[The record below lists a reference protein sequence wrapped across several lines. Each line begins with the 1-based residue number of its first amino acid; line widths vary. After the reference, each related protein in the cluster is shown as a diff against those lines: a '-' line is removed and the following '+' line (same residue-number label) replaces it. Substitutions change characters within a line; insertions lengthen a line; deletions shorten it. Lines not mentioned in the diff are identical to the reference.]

1 MKAKIY
7 LLAALLT
14 LLCACGSKPYPHV
27 LTTADSLASANPDSA
42 QALLASLAEGMKQ
55 EPQAVQMYY
64 RLLCIKAKDKA
75 YITHTSDSAILPVV
89 EYYEREG
96 DKKHLPEAYY
106 YAGRVYR
113 DLGDAPQAT
122 EYFYKAGEA
131 IEKWMDYNLAGR
143 IHTQIGTLYLYQGIY
158 DKALPEFH
166 LSYHYNTINKDSNGI
181 VYNFRDIGRTYT
193 TLEKPD
199 SAILYYKKAIE
210 LAEKIKNK
218 RLGQITN
225 GELSAYYTQLGAY
238 EEAYKSMNIA
248 FQNKAIKNKATIHST
263 AARYYFQTNRVDS
276 AMYYYN
282 LLLNNNNG
290 YSYKAEGY
298 KGLSCIAQS
307 RHEYKESLDLLRKY
321 LIYNDSAEK
330 VIQNENV
337 RKINAL
343 YNYQLKEKEN
353 NQLKLENE
361 KNKRYNVYLIVGI
374 IALSTILTFYYLYY
388 QQRKETMQRR
398 LKIAEQLREE
408 AYRRSREFMEENNR
422 QIQAL
427 ESDIER
433 LKHQLHDSDQQKME
447 LEQKI
452 SIIESTN
459 RQVEL
464 EQGKR
469 RIEEGLFFRSDIYG
483 LFRQKIEAGKTPGQA
498 EWEQLARQLDASF
511 DHFTQ
516 KLLQLGLLKE
526 KELHTC
532 MLIKAQFKNKEMAQL
547 LCLSPE
553 GISSIRRRLCAR
565 FLDGKKEPKEW
576 DRFILSL

>member
-1 MKAKIY
+1 MKHLLLY
-7 LLAALLT
+7 LLLACTLILPGACT
-14 LLCACGSKPYPHV
+14 HPTTPPVLLC
-27 LTTADSLASANPDSA
+27 ADSLASANPDSA
-42 QALLASLAEGMKQ
+42 QALLASLAEEMKQ
-55 EPQAVQMYY
+55 EPQDVQMYY

-113 DLGDAPQAT
+113 DLGDAPQALD
-122 EYFYKAGEA
+122 YFEKALDAMQEN
-131 IEKWMDYNLAGR
+131 ENLKVKTKVYA
-143 IHTQIGTLYLYQGIY
+143 QMGTLFSYQNLYEE
-158 DKALPEFH
+158 ALNMFKH
-166 LSYHYNTINKDSNGI
+166 SLQCDISLKDSIGMVFN
-181 VYNFRDIGRTYT
+181 YRDMADAYRS
-193 TLEKPD
+193 LKKPD
-199 SAILYYKKAIE
+199 SALYYYQKSYQLCQQLERKDLENMLQSQLASFFLDRGEYPQAQKALQHALQDIKSYNKSGIYSIAAHYYHDIDNIDSAQWYYNELLQCGSIYSKELAYRGLTNIMLRKGESIPAAEFLYQALLLGDSIHKITVTEDIRRSHALYKHQVREKENQRLKLQNLKQRQTGIFLIIAFALLAGSGILYYLRRKKA
-210 LAEKIKNK
+210 
-218 RLGQITN
+218 
-225 GELSAYYTQLGAY
+225 
-238 EEAYKSMNIA
+238 
-248 FQNKAIKNKATIHST
+248 
-263 AARYYFQTNRVDS
+263 
-276 AMYYYN
+276 
-282 LLLNNNNG
+282 
-290 YSYKAEGY
+290 
-298 KGLSCIAQS
+298 
-307 RHEYKESLDLLRKY
+307 
-321 LIYNDSAEK
+321 
-330 VIQNENV
+330 
-337 RKINAL
+337 
-343 YNYQLKEKEN
+343 
-353 NQLKLENE
+353 
-361 KNKRYNVYLIVGI
+361 
-374 IALSTILTFYYLYY
+374 
-388 QQRKETMQRR
+388 MQRR
-398 LKIAEQLREE
+398 LKVAEQLKEE

-469 RIEEGLFFRSDIYG
+469 RMEEGLFFRSDIYG
-483 LFRQKIEAGKTPGQA
+483 LFRQKVEAGKAPGQT

-526 KELHTC
+526 KELHAC

-565 FLDGKKEPKEW
+565 FLDGKREPKEW

>member
-55 EPQAVQMYY
+55 EPQDVQMYY

-113 DLGDAPQAT
+113 DLEDAPQALD
-122 EYFYKAGEA
+122 YFEKALDAMQEN
-131 IEKWMDYNLAGR
+131 ENLKVKSKVYA
-143 IHTQIGTLYLYQGIY
+143 QMGTLFCYQDLYTNAMEAFKQSLQY
-158 DKALPEFH
+158 KL
-166 LSYHYNTINKDSNGI
+166 TIKDSIGLI
-181 VYNFRDIGRTYT
+181 FSYRDIAKTY
-193 TLEKPD
+193 LNLKQRD
-199 SAILYYKKAIE
+199 SASFYYQKA
-210 LAEKIKNK
+210 
-218 RLGQITN
+218 
-225 GELSAYYTQLGAY
+225 Y
-238 EEAYKSMNIA
+238 
-248 FQNKAIKNKATIHST
+248 H
-263 AARYYFQTNRVDS
+263 
-276 AMYYYN
+276 
-282 LLLNNNNG
+282 
-290 YSYKAEGY
+290 
-298 KGLSCIAQS
+298 
-307 RHEYKESLDLLRKY
+307 
-321 LIYNDSAEK
+321 
-330 VIQNENV
+330 
-337 RKINAL
+337 
-343 YNYQLKEKEN
+343 
-353 NQLKLENE
+353 
-361 KNKRYNVYLIVGI
+361 
-374 IALSTILTFYYLYY
+374 LSTILHQPNLGNGVQALLAHLYILEKDYNKAHFALQHALQNIKESNRSGIYSTAASYYLNVGMKDSAVWYFQQLQDCGTLYAKEAAARGLAEITLSQGKTIAAARHLYQALVLGDSIHKITVTEDIRRSHALYKHQVREKENQHLKLQNLKQRQTGIFLIIAFALLSGSGILYY
-388 QQRKETMQRR
+388 LRRKKAMQRR
-398 LKIAEQLREE
+398 LKKAEQLREE

-427 ESDIER
+427 ESNIER

-469 RIEEGLFFRSDIYG
+469 RIEKGLFFRSDIYC
-483 LFRQKIEAGKTPGQA
+483 LFRQKIEAGKTPGQT
-498 EWEQLARQLDASF
+498 EWEQLARQLDTSF

>member
-1 MKAKIY
+1 MCVRQQ
-7 LLAALLT
+7 T
-14 LLCACGSKPYPHV
+14 LPACA
-27 LTTADSLASANPDSA
+27 DDWESLASANPDSA

-75 YITHTSDSAILPVV
+75 YITHTSNSAILPVV
-89 EYYEREG
+89 EYYEQEG

-113 DLGDAPQAT
+113 DLGNTLQASD
-122 EYFYKAGEA
+122 YFWKALKSIKQEDNLRIKNKIYSQLGTLYSYQSMYREALNIYKAGLQENIVTQDSVSMIFSLRNIA
-131 IEKWMDYNLAGR
+131 NMYRELNMPDSILPYFKRADQIANTIKRTDLSDMIQSQLASVY
-143 IHTQIGTLYLYQGIY
+143 TELQLYDSAQIALKRALRNVERANRSGIY
-158 DKALPEFH
+158 SIVAYY
-166 LSYHYNTINKDSNGI
+166 YHATGNT
-181 VYNFRDIGRTYT
+181 
-193 TLEKPD
+193 D
-199 SAILYYKKAIE
+199 SANYYYYKLLQEGNVYAKEKAYRTLAEQRIKHLDDLKLTELFNGLTRYTDSLYTLNEQASRLHSYANYNYLKNEQENVRLRDVHSRDLLIYWISGTIVVFMAGSGILYYLRRKKA
-210 LAEKIKNK
+210 
-218 RLGQITN
+218 
-225 GELSAYYTQLGAY
+225 
-238 EEAYKSMNIA
+238 
-248 FQNKAIKNKATIHST
+248 
-263 AARYYFQTNRVDS
+263 
-276 AMYYYN
+276 
-282 LLLNNNNG
+282 
-290 YSYKAEGY
+290 
-298 KGLSCIAQS
+298 
-307 RHEYKESLDLLRKY
+307 
-321 LIYNDSAEK
+321 
-330 VIQNENV
+330 
-337 RKINAL
+337 
-343 YNYQLKEKEN
+343 
-353 NQLKLENE
+353 
-361 KNKRYNVYLIVGI
+361 
-374 IALSTILTFYYLYY
+374 
-388 QQRKETMQRR
+388 MQHR
-398 LKIAEQLREE
+398 LKVAEQLREE

-469 RIEEGLFFRSDIYG
+469 RMEEGLFFQSDIYG
-483 LFRQKIEAGKTPGQA
+483 LFRQKVEAGKAPGQA
-498 EWEQLARQLDASF
+498 EWEQLARQLDTSF

>member
-55 EPQAVQMYY
+55 EPQDVQMYY

-113 DLGDAPQAT
+113 DLEDAPQALD
-122 EYFYKAGEA
+122 YFEKALDAMQEN
-131 IEKWMDYNLAGR
+131 ENLKVKSKVYA
-143 IHTQIGTLYLYQGIY
+143 QMGTLFCYQDLYTNAMEAFKQSLQY
-158 DKALPEFH
+158 KL
-166 LSYHYNTINKDSNGI
+166 TIKDSIGLI
-181 VYNFRDIGRTYT
+181 FSYRDIAKTY
-193 TLEKPD
+193 LNLKQRD
-199 SAILYYKKAIE
+199 SASFYYQKA
-210 LAEKIKNK
+210 
-218 RLGQITN
+218 
-225 GELSAYYTQLGAY
+225 Y
-238 EEAYKSMNIA
+238 
-248 FQNKAIKNKATIHST
+248 H
-263 AARYYFQTNRVDS
+263 
-276 AMYYYN
+276 
-282 LLLNNNNG
+282 
-290 YSYKAEGY
+290 
-298 KGLSCIAQS
+298 
-307 RHEYKESLDLLRKY
+307 
-321 LIYNDSAEK
+321 
-330 VIQNENV
+330 
-337 RKINAL
+337 
-343 YNYQLKEKEN
+343 
-353 NQLKLENE
+353 
-361 KNKRYNVYLIVGI
+361 
-374 IALSTILTFYYLYY
+374 LSTILHQPNLGNGVQALLAHLYILEKDYNKAHFALQHALQNIKESNRSGIYSTAASYYLNVGMKDSAVWYFQQLQDCGTLYAKEAAARGLAEITLSQGKTIAAARHLYQALVLGDSIHKITVTEDIRRSHALYKHQVREKENQHLKLQNLKQRQTGIFLIIAFALLSGSGILYY
-388 QQRKETMQRR
+388 LRRKKAMQHR
-398 LKIAEQLREE
+398 LKVAEQLREE

-469 RIEEGLFFRSDIYG
+469 RIEEGLFFRSDIYV
-483 LFRQKIEAGKTPGQA
+483 LFRQKVEAGKTPGQT

-565 FLDGKKEPKEW
+565 FLDGKREPKEW

>member
-1 MKAKIY
+1 MKHLFLY
-7 LLAALLT
+7 LLLACTLILPGACT
-14 LLCACGSKPYPHV
+14 HPTTPPVLLC
-27 LTTADSLASANPDSA
+27 ADSLASANPDSA

-55 EPQAVQMYY
+55 EPQDVQMYY

-89 EYYEREG
+89 EYYEQEG

-113 DLGDAPQAT
+113 DLEDAPQALD
-122 EYFYKAGEA
+122 YFEKALDAMQEN
-131 IEKWMDYNLAGR
+131 ENLKVKSKVYA
-143 IHTQIGTLYLYQGIY
+143 QMGTLFNYQDLYTNAMEAFKQSLQY
-158 DKALPEFH
+158 KL
-166 LSYHYNTINKDSNGI
+166 TIKDSIGLI
-181 VYNFRDIGRTYT
+181 FSYRDIAKTY
-193 TLEKPD
+193 LNLKQRD
-199 SAILYYKKAIE
+199 SASFYYQKA
-210 LAEKIKNK
+210 
-218 RLGQITN
+218 
-225 GELSAYYTQLGAY
+225 Y
-238 EEAYKSMNIA
+238 
-248 FQNKAIKNKATIHST
+248 H
-263 AARYYFQTNRVDS
+263 
-276 AMYYYN
+276 
-282 LLLNNNNG
+282 
-290 YSYKAEGY
+290 
-298 KGLSCIAQS
+298 
-307 RHEYKESLDLLRKY
+307 
-321 LIYNDSAEK
+321 
-330 VIQNENV
+330 
-337 RKINAL
+337 
-343 YNYQLKEKEN
+343 
-353 NQLKLENE
+353 
-361 KNKRYNVYLIVGI
+361 
-374 IALSTILTFYYLYY
+374 LSTILHQPNLGNGVQALLAHLYILEKDYNKAHFALQHALQNIKESNRSGIYSTAASYYLNVGMKDSAVWYFQQLQDCGTLYAKEAAARGLAEITLSQGKTIAAARHLYQALVLGDSIHKITVTEDIRRSHALYKHQVREKENQHLKLQNLKQRQTGIFLIIAFALLAGSGILYY
-388 QQRKETMQRR
+388 LRRKKAMQHR
-398 LKIAEQLREE
+398 LKVAEQLREE

-469 RIEEGLFFRSDIYG
+469 RMEEGLFFRSDIYG
-483 LFRQKIEAGKTPGQA
+483 LFRQKVEAGKAPGQT

-565 FLDGKKEPKEW
+565 FLDGKREPKEW

>member
-1 MKAKIY
+1 MCVRQQ
-7 LLAALLT
+7 T
-14 LLCACGSKPYPHV
+14 LPACA
-27 LTTADSLASANPDSA
+27 DDWESLASANPDSA

-75 YITHTSDSAILPVV
+75 YITHTSNSAILPVV
-89 EYYEREG
+89 EYYEQEG

-113 DLGDAPQAT
+113 DLGNTLQASD
-122 EYFYKAGEA
+122 YFWKALKSIKQEDNLRIKNKIYSQLGTLYSYQSMYREALNIYKAGLQENIVTQDSVSMIFSLRNIA
-131 IEKWMDYNLAGR
+131 NMYRELNMPDSILPYFKRADQIANTIKRTDLSDMIQSQLASVY
-143 IHTQIGTLYLYQGIY
+143 TELQLYDSAQIALKRALRNVERANRSGIY
-158 DKALPEFH
+158 SIVAYY
-166 LSYHYNTINKDSNGI
+166 YHATGNT
-181 VYNFRDIGRTYT
+181 
-193 TLEKPD
+193 D
-199 SAILYYKKAIE
+199 SANYYYYKLLQEGNVYAKEKAYRTLAEQRIKHLDDLKLTELFNGLTRYTDSLYTLNEQASRLHSYANYNYLKNEQENVRLRDVHSRDLLIYWISGTIVVFMAGSGILYYLRRKKA
-210 LAEKIKNK
+210 
-218 RLGQITN
+218 
-225 GELSAYYTQLGAY
+225 
-238 EEAYKSMNIA
+238 
-248 FQNKAIKNKATIHST
+248 
-263 AARYYFQTNRVDS
+263 
-276 AMYYYN
+276 
-282 LLLNNNNG
+282 
-290 YSYKAEGY
+290 
-298 KGLSCIAQS
+298 
-307 RHEYKESLDLLRKY
+307 
-321 LIYNDSAEK
+321 
-330 VIQNENV
+330 
-337 RKINAL
+337 
-343 YNYQLKEKEN
+343 
-353 NQLKLENE
+353 
-361 KNKRYNVYLIVGI
+361 
-374 IALSTILTFYYLYY
+374 
-388 QQRKETMQRR
+388 MQHR
-398 LKIAEQLREE
+398 LKVAEQLREE

-469 RIEEGLFFRSDIYG
+469 RMEEGLFFQSDIYG
-483 LFRQKIEAGKTPGQA
+483 LFRQKVEAGKAPGQA
-498 EWEQLARQLDASF
+498 EWEQLARQLDTSF

-565 FLDGKKEPKEW
+565 FLDGKREPKEW

>member
-113 DLGDAPQAT
+113 DLENAPQALD
-122 EYFYKAGEA
+122 YFEKALDAMQENENLKVKSKVYAQMGTLFSYQNLYVEA
-131 IEKWMDYNLAGR
+131 IEACKQSLQCKLISNDSIGMIFSYRDIAGNYLQQGQQDSALHYYKIAYKLSLLLRQKDLGNGIQSQLANLYIEEGNYEEAHHSLQKALQNIIEPNRSGIYSIAASYYHSIGKIDSAEWYYNKLLSC
-143 IHTQIGTLYLYQGIY
+143 GTLYSKESANRGLASITLSQGQTIPAARYLYQALVLGDSIKKITITEDIRRSHALYKHQVREKENQHLKLQNLKQRQTGIFLIIAF
-158 DKALPEFH
+158 AL
-166 LSYHYNTINKDSNGI
+166 LAGSG
-181 VYNFRDIGRTYT
+181 
-193 TLEKPD
+193 
-199 SAILYYKKAIE
+199 ILYYLRRKKA
-210 LAEKIKNK
+210 
-218 RLGQITN
+218 
-225 GELSAYYTQLGAY
+225 
-238 EEAYKSMNIA
+238 
-248 FQNKAIKNKATIHST
+248 
-263 AARYYFQTNRVDS
+263 
-276 AMYYYN
+276 
-282 LLLNNNNG
+282 
-290 YSYKAEGY
+290 
-298 KGLSCIAQS
+298 
-307 RHEYKESLDLLRKY
+307 
-321 LIYNDSAEK
+321 
-330 VIQNENV
+330 
-337 RKINAL
+337 
-343 YNYQLKEKEN
+343 
-353 NQLKLENE
+353 
-361 KNKRYNVYLIVGI
+361 
-374 IALSTILTFYYLYY
+374 
-388 QQRKETMQRR
+388 MQHR
-398 LKIAEQLREE
+398 LKVAEQLREE

-469 RIEEGLFFRSDIYG
+469 RMEEGLFFRSDIYG
-483 LFRQKIEAGKTPGQA
+483 LFRQKVEAGKAPGQT

>member
-1 MKAKIY
+1 MKHLLLY
-7 LLAALLT
+7 LLLACTLILPGACT
-14 LLCACGSKPYPHV
+14 HPTTPPVLLC
-27 LTTADSLASANPDSA
+27 ADSLASANPDSA
-42 QALLASLAEGMKQ
+42 QALLASLAEEMKQ

-75 YITHTSDSAILPVV
+75 YITHTSDSAILSVV

-131 IEKWMDYNLAGR
+131 IEKWMDYDLAGR
-143 IHTQIGTLYLYQGIY
+143 IHTQIGTLYLYQDIY

-166 LSYHYNTINKDSNGI
+166 LSYHYNTINKDSNSI
-181 VYNFRDIGRTYT
+181 VYNLRDIGRAYT

-218 RLGQITN
+218 RLEQMVWS
-225 GELSAYYTQLGAY
+225 ELCGYYTTIGLMDEAAQGFIHLKYKEKEPYMATLADYYLHIHNLDSAYY
-238 EEAYKSMNIA
+238 
-248 FQNKAIKNKATIHST
+248 
-263 AARYYFQTNRVDS
+263 
-276 AMYYYN
+276 YYY
-282 LLLNNNNG
+282 LLSKSNN
-290 YSYKAEGY
+290 YIQKQASY
-298 KGLSCIAQS
+298 KGLGKIARIKKDYKKSLAYFDKYQ
-307 RHEYKESLDLLRKY
+307 EYS
-321 LIYNDSAEK
+321 DSIFQQTQTET
-330 VIQNENV
+330 V

-353 NQLKLENE
+353 NHLKLQNL
-361 KNKRYNVYLIVGI
+361 KQRQTSIFLI
-374 IALSTILTFYYLYY
+374 IAFALLSGSGILYYLR
-388 QQRKETMQRR
+388 RKKAMQHR
-398 LKIAEQLREE
+398 LKVAEQLREE

-427 ESDIER
+427 ESNIER

-469 RIEEGLFFRSDIYG
+469 RIEKGLFFRSDIYC
-483 LFRQKIEAGKTPGQA
+483 LFRQKIEAGKTPGQT
-498 EWEQLARQLDASF
+498 EWEQLARQLDTSF

-553 GISSIRRRLCAR
+553 GISSVRRRLCTR
-565 FLDGKKEPKEW
+565 FLDGKREPKEW

>member
-1 MKAKIY
+1 MKHLLLY
-7 LLAALLT
+7 LLLACTLILPGACT
-14 LLCACGSKPYPHV
+14 HPTTPPVLLC
-27 LTTADSLASANPDSA
+27 ADSLASANPDSA

-113 DLGDAPQAT
+113 DLEDAPQALD
-122 EYFYKAGEA
+122 YFEKALDAMQENENLKVKSKVYAQMGTLFSYQNLYVEA
-131 IEKWMDYNLAGR
+131 IEACKQSLQCKLISNDSIGMIFSYRDIAGNYLQQGQQDSALHYYKIAYKLSLLLRQKDLGNGIQSQLANLYIEKGNYEEAHHSLQKALQNIIEPNRSGIYSIAASYYHSIGKIDSAEWYYNKLLSC
-143 IHTQIGTLYLYQGIY
+143 GTLYSKESANRGLASITLSQGQTIPAARYLYQALVLGDSIKKITITEDIRRSHALYKHQVREKENQHLKLQNLKQRQTGIFLIIAF
-158 DKALPEFH
+158 AL
-166 LSYHYNTINKDSNGI
+166 LAGSG
-181 VYNFRDIGRTYT
+181 
-193 TLEKPD
+193 
-199 SAILYYKKAIE
+199 ILYYLRRKKA
-210 LAEKIKNK
+210 
-218 RLGQITN
+218 
-225 GELSAYYTQLGAY
+225 
-238 EEAYKSMNIA
+238 
-248 FQNKAIKNKATIHST
+248 
-263 AARYYFQTNRVDS
+263 
-276 AMYYYN
+276 
-282 LLLNNNNG
+282 
-290 YSYKAEGY
+290 
-298 KGLSCIAQS
+298 
-307 RHEYKESLDLLRKY
+307 
-321 LIYNDSAEK
+321 
-330 VIQNENV
+330 
-337 RKINAL
+337 
-343 YNYQLKEKEN
+343 
-353 NQLKLENE
+353 
-361 KNKRYNVYLIVGI
+361 
-374 IALSTILTFYYLYY
+374 
-388 QQRKETMQRR
+388 MQRR
-398 LKIAEQLREE
+398 LKVAEQLREE

-469 RIEEGLFFRSDIYG
+469 RMEEGLFFRSDIYG
-483 LFRQKIEAGKTPGQA
+483 LFRQKVEAGKTPGQT
-498 EWEQLARQLDASF
+498 EWEQLARQLDTSF

-516 KLLQLGLLKE
+516 KLVQLGLLKE

>member
-1 MKAKIY
+1 MKHLLLY
-7 LLAALLT
+7 LLLACTLILPGACT
-14 LLCACGSKPYPHV
+14 HPTTPPVLLC
-27 LTTADSLASANPDSA
+27 ADSLASANPDSA
-42 QALLASLAEGMKQ
+42 QALLASLAEEMKQ
-55 EPQAVQMYY
+55 EPQDVQMYY

-113 DLGDAPQAT
+113 DLGDAPQALD
-122 EYFYKAGEA
+122 YFEKALDAMQEN
-131 IEKWMDYNLAGR
+131 ENLKVKTKVYA
-143 IHTQIGTLYLYQGIY
+143 QMGTLFSYQNLYEE
-158 DKALPEFH
+158 ALNMFKH
-166 LSYHYNTINKDSNGI
+166 SLQCDISLKDSIGMVFN
-181 VYNFRDIGRTYT
+181 YRDMADAYRS
-193 TLEKPD
+193 LKKPD
-199 SAILYYKKAIE
+199 SALYYYQKSYQLCQQLERKDLGNMLQSQLASFYLDRGEYPQAQKALQHALQDIKSYNKSGIYSIAAHYYHDIDNIDSAQWYYNELLQCGSIYSKELAYRGLTNIMLRKGKSISAAEFLYQALLLGDSIHKITVTEDIRRSHALYKHQVREKENQRLKLQNLKQRQTGIFLIIAFALLSGSGILYYLRRKKA
-210 LAEKIKNK
+210 
-218 RLGQITN
+218 
-225 GELSAYYTQLGAY
+225 
-238 EEAYKSMNIA
+238 
-248 FQNKAIKNKATIHST
+248 
-263 AARYYFQTNRVDS
+263 
-276 AMYYYN
+276 
-282 LLLNNNNG
+282 
-290 YSYKAEGY
+290 
-298 KGLSCIAQS
+298 
-307 RHEYKESLDLLRKY
+307 
-321 LIYNDSAEK
+321 
-330 VIQNENV
+330 
-337 RKINAL
+337 
-343 YNYQLKEKEN
+343 
-353 NQLKLENE
+353 
-361 KNKRYNVYLIVGI
+361 
-374 IALSTILTFYYLYY
+374 
-388 QQRKETMQRR
+388 MQRR
-398 LKIAEQLREE
+398 LKVAEQLREE

-469 RIEEGLFFRSDIYG
+469 RMEEGLFFRSDIHG
-483 LFRQKIEAGKTPGQA
+483 LFRQKVEAGKAPGQT

-565 FLDGKKEPKEW
+565 FLDGKREPKEW

>member
-89 EYYEREG
+89 EYYERKG

-113 DLGDAPQAT
+113 DLENAPQALD
-122 EYFYKAGEA
+122 YFEKALDAMQENENLKVKSKVYAQMGTLFSYQNLYVEA
-131 IEKWMDYNLAGR
+131 IEACKQSLQCKLISNDSIGMIFSYRDIAGNYLQQGQQDSALHYYKIAYKLSLLLRQKDLGNGIQSQLANLYIEEGNYEEAHHSLQKALQNIIEPNRSGIYSIAASYYHSIGKIDSAEWYYNKLLSC
-143 IHTQIGTLYLYQGIY
+143 GTLYSKESANRGLASITLSQGQTIPAARYLYQALVLGDSIKKITITEDIRRSHALYKHQVREKENQHLKLQNLKQRQTGIFLIIAF
-158 DKALPEFH
+158 AL
-166 LSYHYNTINKDSNGI
+166 LAGSG
-181 VYNFRDIGRTYT
+181 
-193 TLEKPD
+193 
-199 SAILYYKKAIE
+199 ILYYLRRKKA
-210 LAEKIKNK
+210 
-218 RLGQITN
+218 
-225 GELSAYYTQLGAY
+225 
-238 EEAYKSMNIA
+238 
-248 FQNKAIKNKATIHST
+248 
-263 AARYYFQTNRVDS
+263 
-276 AMYYYN
+276 
-282 LLLNNNNG
+282 
-290 YSYKAEGY
+290 
-298 KGLSCIAQS
+298 
-307 RHEYKESLDLLRKY
+307 
-321 LIYNDSAEK
+321 
-330 VIQNENV
+330 
-337 RKINAL
+337 
-343 YNYQLKEKEN
+343 
-353 NQLKLENE
+353 
-361 KNKRYNVYLIVGI
+361 
-374 IALSTILTFYYLYY
+374 
-388 QQRKETMQRR
+388 MQHR
-398 LKIAEQLREE
+398 LKVAEQLREE

-565 FLDGKKEPKEW
+565 FLDGKREPKEW

>member
-55 EPQAVQMYY
+55 EPQDVQMYY

-113 DLGDAPQAT
+113 DLEDAPQALD
-122 EYFYKAGEA
+122 YFEKALDAMQEN
-131 IEKWMDYNLAGR
+131 ENLKVKSKVYA
-143 IHTQIGTLYLYQGIY
+143 QMGTLFCYQDLYTNAMEAFKQSLQY
-158 DKALPEFH
+158 KL
-166 LSYHYNTINKDSNGI
+166 TIKDSIGLI
-181 VYNFRDIGRTYT
+181 FSYRDIAKTY
-193 TLEKPD
+193 LNLKQRD
-199 SAILYYKKAIE
+199 SASFYYQKA
-210 LAEKIKNK
+210 
-218 RLGQITN
+218 
-225 GELSAYYTQLGAY
+225 Y
-238 EEAYKSMNIA
+238 
-248 FQNKAIKNKATIHST
+248 H
-263 AARYYFQTNRVDS
+263 
-276 AMYYYN
+276 
-282 LLLNNNNG
+282 
-290 YSYKAEGY
+290 
-298 KGLSCIAQS
+298 
-307 RHEYKESLDLLRKY
+307 
-321 LIYNDSAEK
+321 
-330 VIQNENV
+330 
-337 RKINAL
+337 
-343 YNYQLKEKEN
+343 
-353 NQLKLENE
+353 
-361 KNKRYNVYLIVGI
+361 
-374 IALSTILTFYYLYY
+374 LSTILHQPNLGNGVQALLAHLYILEKDYNKAHFALQHALQNIKESNRSGIYSTAASYYLNVGMKDSAVWYFQQLQDCGTLYAKEAAARGLAEITLSQGKTIAAARHLYQALVLGDSIHKITVTEDIRRSHALYKHQVREKENQHLKLQNLKQRQTGIFLIIAFALLSGSGILYY
-388 QQRKETMQRR
+388 LRRKKAMQRR
-398 LKIAEQLREE
+398 LKKAEQLREE

-469 RIEEGLFFRSDIYG
+469 RMEEGLFFQSDIYG
-483 LFRQKIEAGKTPGQA
+483 LFRQKVEAGKAPGQA
-498 EWEQLARQLDASF
+498 EWEQLARQLDTSF

>member
-55 EPQAVQMYY
+55 EPQDVQMYY

-113 DLGDAPQAT
+113 DLEDAPQALD
-122 EYFYKAGEA
+122 YFEKALDAMQEN
-131 IEKWMDYNLAGR
+131 ENLKVKSKVYA
-143 IHTQIGTLYLYQGIY
+143 QMGTLFSYQNLYEE
-158 DKALPEFH
+158 ALNMFKH
-166 LSYHYNTINKDSNGI
+166 SLQCDISLKDSIGMVFN
-181 VYNFRDIGRTYT
+181 YRDMADAYRS
-193 TLEKPD
+193 LKEPD
-199 SAILYYKKAIE
+199 SALYYYQKSYQLCQQLERKDLGNMLQSQLASFYLDRGEYPQAQKALQHALQDIKSYNKSGIYSIAAHYYHDIDNIDSAQWYYNELLQCGSIYSKELAYRGLTNIMLRKGESIPAAEFLYQALLLGDSIHKITVTEDIRRSHALYKHQVREKENQRLKLQNLKQRQTGIFLIIAFALLAGSGILYYLRRKKA
-210 LAEKIKNK
+210 
-218 RLGQITN
+218 
-225 GELSAYYTQLGAY
+225 
-238 EEAYKSMNIA
+238 
-248 FQNKAIKNKATIHST
+248 
-263 AARYYFQTNRVDS
+263 
-276 AMYYYN
+276 
-282 LLLNNNNG
+282 
-290 YSYKAEGY
+290 
-298 KGLSCIAQS
+298 
-307 RHEYKESLDLLRKY
+307 
-321 LIYNDSAEK
+321 
-330 VIQNENV
+330 
-337 RKINAL
+337 
-343 YNYQLKEKEN
+343 
-353 NQLKLENE
+353 
-361 KNKRYNVYLIVGI
+361 
-374 IALSTILTFYYLYY
+374 
-388 QQRKETMQRR
+388 MQRR
-398 LKIAEQLREE
+398 LKKAEQLREE

-422 QIQAL
+422 QIQTL

-469 RIEEGLFFRSDIYG
+469 RMEEGLFFRSDIYG
-483 LFRQKIEAGKTPGQA
+483 LFRQKVEAGKAPGQT

>member
-1 MKAKIY
+1 MCVRQQ
-7 LLAALLT
+7 T
-14 LLCACGSKPYPHV
+14 LPACA
-27 LTTADSLASANPDSA
+27 DDWESLASANPDSA

-75 YITHTSDSAILPVV
+75 YITHTSNSAILPVV
-89 EYYEREG
+89 EYYKQEG

-113 DLGDAPQAT
+113 DLGNTLQASD
-122 EYFYKAGEA
+122 YFWKALKSIKQEDNLRIKNKIYSQLGTLYSYQSMYREALNIYKAGLQENIVTQDSVSMIFSLRNIA
-131 IEKWMDYNLAGR
+131 NMYRELNMPDSILPYFKRADQIANTIKRTDLSDMIQSQLASVY
-143 IHTQIGTLYLYQGIY
+143 TELQLYDSAQIALKRALRNVERANRSGIY
-158 DKALPEFH
+158 SIVAYY
-166 LSYHYNTINKDSNGI
+166 YHATGNT
-181 VYNFRDIGRTYT
+181 
-193 TLEKPD
+193 D
-199 SAILYYKKAIE
+199 SANYYYYKLLQEGNVYAKEKAYRTLAEQRIKHLDDLKLTELFNGLTRYTDSLYTLNEQASRLHSYANYNYLKNEQENVRLRDVHSRDLLIYWISGTIVVFMAGSGILYYLRRKKA
-210 LAEKIKNK
+210 
-218 RLGQITN
+218 
-225 GELSAYYTQLGAY
+225 
-238 EEAYKSMNIA
+238 
-248 FQNKAIKNKATIHST
+248 
-263 AARYYFQTNRVDS
+263 
-276 AMYYYN
+276 
-282 LLLNNNNG
+282 
-290 YSYKAEGY
+290 
-298 KGLSCIAQS
+298 
-307 RHEYKESLDLLRKY
+307 
-321 LIYNDSAEK
+321 
-330 VIQNENV
+330 
-337 RKINAL
+337 
-343 YNYQLKEKEN
+343 
-353 NQLKLENE
+353 
-361 KNKRYNVYLIVGI
+361 
-374 IALSTILTFYYLYY
+374 
-388 QQRKETMQRR
+388 MQHR
-398 LKIAEQLREE
+398 LKVAEQLREE

-469 RIEEGLFFRSDIYG
+469 RMEEGLFFQSDIYG
-483 LFRQKIEAGKTPGQA
+483 LFRQKVEAGKAPGQA
-498 EWEQLARQLDASF
+498 EWEQLARQLDTSF

>member
-1 MKAKIY
+1 MKHLLLY
-7 LLAALLT
+7 LLLACTLILPGACT
-14 LLCACGSKPYPHV
+14 HPTTPPVLLC
-27 LTTADSLASANPDSA
+27 ADSLASANPDSA

-75 YITHTSDSAILPVV
+75 YITHTSDSAILSVV

-131 IEKWMDYNLAGR
+131 IEKWMDYDLAGR
-143 IHTQIGTLYLYQGIY
+143 IHTQIGTLYLYQDIY

-166 LSYHYNTINKDSNGI
+166 LSYHYNTINKDSNSI
-181 VYNFRDIGRTYT
+181 VYNLRDIGRAYT

-210 LAEKIKNK
+210 LAERIKNK
-218 RLGQITN
+218 RLEQMVWS
-225 GELSAYYTQLGAY
+225 ELCGYYTTIGLMDEAAQGFIHLKYKEKEPYMATLADYYLHIHNLDSAYY
-238 EEAYKSMNIA
+238 
-248 FQNKAIKNKATIHST
+248 
-263 AARYYFQTNRVDS
+263 
-276 AMYYYN
+276 YYY
-282 LLLNNNNG
+282 LLSKSNN
-290 YSYKAEGY
+290 YIQKQASY
-298 KGLSCIAQS
+298 KGLGKIARIKKDYKKSLAYFDKYQ
-307 RHEYKESLDLLRKY
+307 EYS
-321 LIYNDSAEK
+321 DSIFQQTQTET
-330 VIQNENV
+330 V

-353 NQLKLENE
+353 NHLKLQNL
-361 KNKRYNVYLIVGI
+361 KQRQTSIFLI
-374 IALSTILTFYYLYY
+374 IAFALLSGSGILYYLR
-388 QQRKETMQRR
+388 RKKAMQRR

-469 RIEEGLFFRSDIYG
+469 RIEEGLFFRSDIYC
-483 LFRQKIEAGKTPGQA
+483 LFRQKIEAGKTPGQT
-498 EWEQLARQLDASF
+498 EWEQLARQLDTSF

-553 GISSIRRRLCAR
+553 GISSVRRRLCAR

>member
-1 MKAKIY
+1 MKHLLLY
-7 LLAALLT
+7 LLLACTLILPGACT
-14 LLCACGSKPYPHV
+14 HPTTPPVLLC
-27 LTTADSLASANPDSA
+27 ADSLASANPDSA

-55 EPQAVQMYY
+55 EPQDVQMYY

-113 DLGDAPQAT
+113 DLGNTLQASD
-122 EYFYKAGEA
+122 YFWKALKSIKQEDNLRIKNKIYSQLGTLYSYQSMYREALNIYKAGLQENIVTQDSVSMIFSLRNIA
-131 IEKWMDYNLAGR
+131 NMYRELNMPDSILPYFKRADQIANTIKRTDLSDMIQSQLASVY
-143 IHTQIGTLYLYQGIY
+143 TELQLYDSAQIALKRALRNVERANRSGIY
-158 DKALPEFH
+158 SIVAYY
-166 LSYHYNTINKDSNGI
+166 YHATGNT
-181 VYNFRDIGRTYT
+181 
-193 TLEKPD
+193 D
-199 SAILYYKKAIE
+199 SANYYYYKLLQEGNVYAKEKAYRTLAEQRIKHLDDLKLTELFNGLTRYTDSLYTLNEQASRLHSYANYNYLKNEQENVRLRDVHSRDLLIYWISGTIVVFMAGSGILYYLRRKKA
-210 LAEKIKNK
+210 
-218 RLGQITN
+218 
-225 GELSAYYTQLGAY
+225 
-238 EEAYKSMNIA
+238 
-248 FQNKAIKNKATIHST
+248 
-263 AARYYFQTNRVDS
+263 
-276 AMYYYN
+276 
-282 LLLNNNNG
+282 
-290 YSYKAEGY
+290 
-298 KGLSCIAQS
+298 
-307 RHEYKESLDLLRKY
+307 
-321 LIYNDSAEK
+321 
-330 VIQNENV
+330 
-337 RKINAL
+337 
-343 YNYQLKEKEN
+343 
-353 NQLKLENE
+353 
-361 KNKRYNVYLIVGI
+361 
-374 IALSTILTFYYLYY
+374 
-388 QQRKETMQRR
+388 MQHR
-398 LKIAEQLREE
+398 LKVAEQLREE

-469 RIEEGLFFRSDIYG
+469 RMEEGLFFRSDIYG
-483 LFRQKIEAGKTPGQA
+483 LFRQKVEAGKAPGQT

-565 FLDGKKEPKEW
+565 FLDGKREPKEW

>member
-1 MKAKIY
+1 MKHLLLY
-7 LLAALLT
+7 LLLACTLILPGACT
-14 LLCACGSKPYPHV
+14 HPTTPPVLLC
-27 LTTADSLASANPDSA
+27 ADSLASANPDSA
-42 QALLASLAEGMKQ
+42 QALLASLAEEMKQ
-55 EPQAVQMYY
+55 EPQDVQMYY

-75 YITHTSDSAILPVV
+75 YITHTSDSAILSVV

-113 DLGDAPQAT
+113 DLGDAPQALD
-122 EYFYKAGEA
+122 YFEKALDAMQENENLKVKSKVYAQMGTLFNYQNLYVEA
-131 IEKWMDYNLAGR
+131 IDMFKHSLQSNL
-143 IHTQIGTLYLYQGIY
+143 IL
-158 DKALPEFH
+158 
-166 LSYHYNTINKDSNGI
+166 KDTVGMI
-181 VYNFRDIGRTYT
+181 YNFRDMASTYQN
-193 TLEKPD
+193 LRQQD
-199 SAILYYKKAIE
+199 SSLYCYKKSYQ
-210 LAEKIKNK
+210 LSKIIK
-218 RLGQITN
+218 RVDLENGIQSQIARYYIN
-225 GELSAYYTQLGAY
+225 IGNYKDAYYPLQAALHDIERPNRSGIY
-238 EEAYKSMNIA
+238 SI
-248 FQNKAIKNKATIHST
+248 
-263 AARYYFQTNRVDS
+263 AARYYFNVGMKDS
-276 AMYYYN
+276 AVWYFQQLQDCGTLYAKEAAARG
-282 LLLNNNNG
+282 L
-290 YSYKAEGY
+290 AEITLAQG
-298 KGLSCIAQS
+298 KTIAAA
-307 RHEYKESLDLLRKY
+307 RHLYQALVLG
-321 LIYNDSAEK
+321 DS
-330 VIQNENV
+330 IH
-337 RKINAL
+337 KITVTEDIRRSHAL
-343 YNYQLKEKEN
+343 YKHQVREKEN
-353 NQLKLENE
+353 QHLKLQNL
-361 KNKRYNVYLIVGI
+361 KQRQTSIFLI
-374 IALSTILTFYYLYY
+374 IAFALLAGSGILYYLR
-388 QQRKETMQRR
+388 RKKAMQRR
-398 LKIAEQLREE
+398 LKKAEQLREE

-469 RIEEGLFFRSDIYG
+469 RMEEGLFFQSDIYG
-483 LFRQKIEAGKTPGQA
+483 LFRQKVEAGKAPGQA
-498 EWEQLARQLDASF
+498 EWEQLARQLDTSF

-553 GISSIRRRLCAR
+553 GISSVRRRLCAR

>member
-1 MKAKIY
+1 MKHLLLY
-7 LLAALLT
+7 LLLACTLILPGACT
-14 LLCACGSKPYPHV
+14 HPTTPPVLLC
-27 LTTADSLASANPDSA
+27 ADSLASANPDSA

-55 EPQAVQMYY
+55 EPQDVQMYY

-113 DLGDAPQAT
+113 DLEDAPQALD
-122 EYFYKAGEA
+122 YFEKALDAMQEN
-131 IEKWMDYNLAGR
+131 ENLKVKSKVYA
-143 IHTQIGTLYLYQGIY
+143 QMGTLFCYQDLYTNAMEAFKQSLQY
-158 DKALPEFH
+158 KL
-166 LSYHYNTINKDSNGI
+166 TIKDSIGLI
-181 VYNFRDIGRTYT
+181 FSYRDIAKTY
-193 TLEKPD
+193 LNLKQRD
-199 SAILYYKKAIE
+199 SASFYYQKA
-210 LAEKIKNK
+210 
-218 RLGQITN
+218 
-225 GELSAYYTQLGAY
+225 Y
-238 EEAYKSMNIA
+238 
-248 FQNKAIKNKATIHST
+248 H
-263 AARYYFQTNRVDS
+263 
-276 AMYYYN
+276 
-282 LLLNNNNG
+282 
-290 YSYKAEGY
+290 
-298 KGLSCIAQS
+298 
-307 RHEYKESLDLLRKY
+307 
-321 LIYNDSAEK
+321 
-330 VIQNENV
+330 
-337 RKINAL
+337 
-343 YNYQLKEKEN
+343 
-353 NQLKLENE
+353 
-361 KNKRYNVYLIVGI
+361 
-374 IALSTILTFYYLYY
+374 LSTILHQPNLGNGVQALLAHLYILEKDYNKAHFALQHALQNIKESNRSGIYSTAASYYLNVGMKDSAVWYFQQLQDCGTLYAKEAAARGLAEITLSQGKTIAAARHLYQALVLGDSIHKITETEDIRRSHALYKYQVREKENQRLKLQNLKQRQTGVFLIIAFALLAGSGILYY
-388 QQRKETMQRR
+388 LRRKKAMQRR
-398 LKIAEQLREE
+398 LKKAEQLREE

-469 RIEEGLFFRSDIYG
+469 RMEEGLFFQSDIYG

-498 EWEQLARQLDASF
+498 EWEQLARQLDTSF

-565 FLDGKKEPKEW
+565 FLDGKREPKEW

>member
-1 MKAKIY
+1 MKHLLLY
-7 LLAALLT
+7 LLLACTLILPGACT
-14 LLCACGSKPYPHV
+14 HPTTPPVLLC
-27 LTTADSLASANPDSA
+27 ADSLASANPDSA
-42 QALLASLAEGMKQ
+42 QALLVSLAEEMKQ
-55 EPQAVQMYY
+55 EPQDVQMYY

-113 DLGDAPQAT
+113 DLEDAPQALD
-122 EYFYKAGEA
+122 YFEKALDAMQEN
-131 IEKWMDYNLAGR
+131 ENLKVKSKVYA
-143 IHTQIGTLYLYQGIY
+143 QMGTLFSYQNLYEE
-158 DKALPEFH
+158 ALNMFKH
-166 LSYHYNTINKDSNGI
+166 SLQCDISLKDSIGMVFN
-181 VYNFRDIGRTYT
+181 YRDMADAYRS
-193 TLEKPD
+193 LKEPD
-199 SAILYYKKAIE
+199 SALYYYQKSYQLCQQLERKDLGNMLQSQLASFYLDRGEYPQAQKALQHALQDIKSYNKSGIYSIAAHYYHDIDNIDSAQWYYNELLQCGSIYSKELAYRGLTNIMLRKGESIPAAEFLYQALLLGDSIHKITVTEDIRRSHALYKHQVREKGNQRLKLQNLKQRQTGIFLIIAFALLSGSGILYYLRRKKA
-210 LAEKIKNK
+210 
-218 RLGQITN
+218 
-225 GELSAYYTQLGAY
+225 
-238 EEAYKSMNIA
+238 
-248 FQNKAIKNKATIHST
+248 
-263 AARYYFQTNRVDS
+263 
-276 AMYYYN
+276 
-282 LLLNNNNG
+282 
-290 YSYKAEGY
+290 
-298 KGLSCIAQS
+298 
-307 RHEYKESLDLLRKY
+307 
-321 LIYNDSAEK
+321 
-330 VIQNENV
+330 
-337 RKINAL
+337 
-343 YNYQLKEKEN
+343 
-353 NQLKLENE
+353 
-361 KNKRYNVYLIVGI
+361 
-374 IALSTILTFYYLYY
+374 
-388 QQRKETMQRR
+388 MQHR
-398 LKIAEQLREE
+398 LKVAEQLREE

-427 ESDIER
+427 ESNIER

-469 RIEEGLFFRSDIYG
+469 RMEEGLFFRSDIYG
-483 LFRQKIEAGKTPGQA
+483 LFRQKVEAGKTPGQT

-516 KLLQLGLLKE
+516 KLLQPGLLKE

-565 FLDGKKEPKEW
+565 FLDGKREPKEW

>member
-55 EPQAVQMYY
+55 EPQDVQMYY

-113 DLGDAPQAT
+113 DLGNTLQASD
-122 EYFYKAGEA
+122 YFWKALKSIKQEDNLRIKNKIYSQLGTLYSYQSMYREALNIYKAGLQENIVTQDSVSMIFSLRNIA
-131 IEKWMDYNLAGR
+131 NMYRELNMPDSILPYFKRADQIANTIKRTDLSDMIQSQLASVY
-143 IHTQIGTLYLYQGIY
+143 TELQLYDSAQIALKRALRNVERANRSGIY
-158 DKALPEFH
+158 SIVAYY
-166 LSYHYNTINKDSNGI
+166 YHATGNT
-181 VYNFRDIGRTYT
+181 
-193 TLEKPD
+193 D
-199 SAILYYKKAIE
+199 SANYYYYKLLQEGNVYAKEKAYRTLAEQRIKHLDDLKLTELFNGLTRYTDSLYTLNEQASRLHSYANYNYLKNEQENVRLRDVHSRDLLIYWISGTIVVFMAGSGILYYLRRKKA
-210 LAEKIKNK
+210 
-218 RLGQITN
+218 
-225 GELSAYYTQLGAY
+225 
-238 EEAYKSMNIA
+238 
-248 FQNKAIKNKATIHST
+248 
-263 AARYYFQTNRVDS
+263 
-276 AMYYYN
+276 
-282 LLLNNNNG
+282 
-290 YSYKAEGY
+290 
-298 KGLSCIAQS
+298 
-307 RHEYKESLDLLRKY
+307 
-321 LIYNDSAEK
+321 
-330 VIQNENV
+330 
-337 RKINAL
+337 
-343 YNYQLKEKEN
+343 
-353 NQLKLENE
+353 
-361 KNKRYNVYLIVGI
+361 
-374 IALSTILTFYYLYY
+374 
-388 QQRKETMQRR
+388 MQHR
-398 LKIAEQLREE
+398 LKVAEQLREE

-469 RIEEGLFFRSDIYG
+469 RIEEGLFFRSDIYV
-483 LFRQKIEAGKTPGQA
+483 LFRQKVEAGKTPGQT

-532 MLIKAQFKNKEMAQL
+532 MLIKTQFKNKEMAQL

-553 GISSIRRRLCAR
+553 GISSVRRRLCAR
-565 FLDGKKEPKEW
+565 FLDGKREPKEW

>member
-1 MKAKIY
+1 MKHLFLY
-7 LLAALLT
+7 LLLACTLILPGACT
-14 LLCACGSKPYPHV
+14 HPTTPPVLLC
-27 LTTADSLASANPDSA
+27 ADSLASANPDSA

-55 EPQAVQMYY
+55 EPQDVQMYY

-89 EYYEREG
+89 EYYEQEG

-113 DLGDAPQAT
+113 DLEDAPQALD
-122 EYFYKAGEA
+122 YFEKALDAMQEN
-131 IEKWMDYNLAGR
+131 ENLKVKSKVYA
-143 IHTQIGTLYLYQGIY
+143 QMGTLFNYQDLYTNAMEAFKQSLQY
-158 DKALPEFH
+158 KL
-166 LSYHYNTINKDSNGI
+166 TIKDSIGLI
-181 VYNFRDIGRTYT
+181 FSYRDIAKTY
-193 TLEKPD
+193 LNLKQRD
-199 SAILYYKKAIE
+199 SASFYYQKA
-210 LAEKIKNK
+210 
-218 RLGQITN
+218 
-225 GELSAYYTQLGAY
+225 Y
-238 EEAYKSMNIA
+238 
-248 FQNKAIKNKATIHST
+248 H
-263 AARYYFQTNRVDS
+263 
-276 AMYYYN
+276 
-282 LLLNNNNG
+282 
-290 YSYKAEGY
+290 
-298 KGLSCIAQS
+298 
-307 RHEYKESLDLLRKY
+307 
-321 LIYNDSAEK
+321 
-330 VIQNENV
+330 
-337 RKINAL
+337 
-343 YNYQLKEKEN
+343 
-353 NQLKLENE
+353 
-361 KNKRYNVYLIVGI
+361 
-374 IALSTILTFYYLYY
+374 LSTILHQPNLGNGVQALLAHLYILEKDYNKAHFALQHALQNIKESNRSGIYSTAASYYLNVGMKDSAVWYFQQLQDCGTLYAKEAAARGLAEITLSQGKTIAAARHLYQALVLGDSIHKITVTEDIRRSHALYKHQVREKENQHLKLQNLKQRQTGIFLIIAFALLAGSGILYY
-388 QQRKETMQRR
+388 LRRKKAMQHR
-398 LKIAEQLREE
+398 LKVAEQLREE

-565 FLDGKKEPKEW
+565 FLDGKREPKEW

>member
-55 EPQAVQMYY
+55 EPQAMQMYY

-96 DKKHLPEAYY
+96 DKKYLPEAYY

-113 DLGDAPQAT
+113 DLEDAPQALD
-122 EYFYKAGEA
+122 YFEKALDAMQEN
-131 IEKWMDYNLAGR
+131 ENLKVKTKVYA
-143 IHTQIGTLYLYQGIY
+143 QMGTLFSYQNLYEE
-158 DKALPEFH
+158 ALNMFKH
-166 LSYHYNTINKDSNGI
+166 SLQCDISLKDSIGMVFN
-181 VYNFRDIGRTYT
+181 YRDMADAYRS
-193 TLEKPD
+193 LKEPD
-199 SAILYYKKAIE
+199 SALYYYQKSYQLCQQLERKDLGNMLQSQLASFYLDRGEYPQAPKALQHALQDIKSYNKSGIYSIAAHYYHDIDNIDSAQWYYNELLQCGSIYSKELAYRGLTNIMLRKGKSIPAAEFLYQALLLGDSIHKITVTEDIRRSHALYKHQVREKENQRLKLQNLKQRQTGIFLIIAFALLAGSGILYYLRRKKA
-210 LAEKIKNK
+210 
-218 RLGQITN
+218 
-225 GELSAYYTQLGAY
+225 
-238 EEAYKSMNIA
+238 
-248 FQNKAIKNKATIHST
+248 
-263 AARYYFQTNRVDS
+263 
-276 AMYYYN
+276 
-282 LLLNNNNG
+282 
-290 YSYKAEGY
+290 
-298 KGLSCIAQS
+298 
-307 RHEYKESLDLLRKY
+307 
-321 LIYNDSAEK
+321 
-330 VIQNENV
+330 
-337 RKINAL
+337 
-343 YNYQLKEKEN
+343 
-353 NQLKLENE
+353 
-361 KNKRYNVYLIVGI
+361 
-374 IALSTILTFYYLYY
+374 
-388 QQRKETMQRR
+388 MQRR
-398 LKIAEQLREE
+398 LKKAEQLREE

-469 RIEEGLFFRSDIYG
+469 RIEEGLFFRSDIYC
-483 LFRQKIEAGKTPGQA
+483 LFRQKIEAGKTPGQT
-498 EWEQLARQLDASF
+498 EWEQLARQLDTSF

>member
-1 MKAKIY
+1 MKHLLLY
-7 LLAALLT
+7 LLLACTLILPGACT
-14 LLCACGSKPYPHV
+14 HPTTPPVLLC
-27 LTTADSLASANPDSA
+27 ADSLASANPDSA
-42 QALLASLAEGMKQ
+42 QALLASLAEEMKQ
-55 EPQAVQMYY
+55 EPQDVQMYY

-113 DLGDAPQAT
+113 DLEDAPQALD
-122 EYFYKAGEA
+122 YFEKALDAMQEN
-131 IEKWMDYNLAGR
+131 ENLKVKSKVYA
-143 IHTQIGTLYLYQGIY
+143 QMGTLFSYQNLYEE
-158 DKALPEFH
+158 ALNMFKH
-166 LSYHYNTINKDSNGI
+166 SLQCDISLKDSIGMVFN
-181 VYNFRDIGRTYT
+181 YRDMADAYRS
-193 TLEKPD
+193 LKEPD
-199 SAILYYKKAIE
+199 SALYYYQKSYQLCQQLERKDLGNMLQSQLASFYLDRGEYPQAQKALQHALQDIKSYNKSGIYSIAAHYYHDIDNIDSAQWYYNELLQCGSIYSKELAYRGLTNIMLRKGESIPAAEFLYQALLLGDSIHKITVTEDIRRSHALYKHQVREKGNQRLKLQNLKQRQTGIFLIIAFALLSGSGILYYLRRKKA
-210 LAEKIKNK
+210 
-218 RLGQITN
+218 
-225 GELSAYYTQLGAY
+225 
-238 EEAYKSMNIA
+238 
-248 FQNKAIKNKATIHST
+248 
-263 AARYYFQTNRVDS
+263 
-276 AMYYYN
+276 
-282 LLLNNNNG
+282 
-290 YSYKAEGY
+290 
-298 KGLSCIAQS
+298 
-307 RHEYKESLDLLRKY
+307 
-321 LIYNDSAEK
+321 
-330 VIQNENV
+330 
-337 RKINAL
+337 
-343 YNYQLKEKEN
+343 
-353 NQLKLENE
+353 
-361 KNKRYNVYLIVGI
+361 
-374 IALSTILTFYYLYY
+374 
-388 QQRKETMQRR
+388 MQHR
-398 LKIAEQLREE
+398 LKVAEQLREE

-427 ESDIER
+427 ESNIER

-469 RIEEGLFFRSDIYG
+469 RMEEGLFFRSDIYG
-483 LFRQKIEAGKTPGQA
+483 LFRQKVEAGKTPGQT

-565 FLDGKKEPKEW
+565 FLDGKREPKEW

>member
-1 MKAKIY
+1 MKHLLLY
-7 LLAALLT
+7 LLLACTLILPGACT
-14 LLCACGSKPYPHV
+14 HPTTPPVLLC
-27 LTTADSLASANPDSA
+27 ADSLASANPDSA
-42 QALLASLAEGMKQ
+42 QALLVSLAEEMKQ
-55 EPQAVQMYY
+55 EPQDVQMYY

-113 DLGDAPQAT
+113 DLEDAPQAT

-131 IEKWMDYNLAGR
+131 IEKWMDYDLAGR
-143 IHTQIGTLYLYQGIY
+143 IHTQIGTLYLYQDIY

-166 LSYHYNTINKDSNGI
+166 LSYHYNTINKDSNSI
-181 VYNFRDIGRTYT
+181 VYNLRDIGRAYT

-210 LAEKIKNK
+210 LAERIKNK
-218 RLGQITN
+218 RLEQMVWS
-225 GELSAYYTQLGAY
+225 ELCGYYTTIGLMDEAAQGFIHLKYKEKEPYMATLADYYLHIHNLDSAYY
-238 EEAYKSMNIA
+238 
-248 FQNKAIKNKATIHST
+248 
-263 AARYYFQTNRVDS
+263 
-276 AMYYYN
+276 YYY
-282 LLLNNNNG
+282 LLSKSNN
-290 YSYKAEGY
+290 YIQKQASY
-298 KGLSCIAQS
+298 KGLGKIARIKKDYKKSLAYFDKYQ
-307 RHEYKESLDLLRKY
+307 EYS
-321 LIYNDSAEK
+321 DSIFQQTQTET
-330 VIQNENV
+330 V

-353 NQLKLENE
+353 NHLKLQNL
-361 KNKRYNVYLIVGI
+361 KQRQTSIFLI
-374 IALSTILTFYYLYY
+374 IAFALLSGSGILYYLR
-388 QQRKETMQRR
+388 RKKAMQHR
-398 LKIAEQLREE
+398 LKVAEQLREE

-469 RIEEGLFFRSDIYG
+469 RMEEGLFFRSDIYG
-483 LFRQKIEAGKTPGQA
+483 LFRQKVKAGKAPGQT
-498 EWEQLARQLDASF
+498 EWEQLARQLDTSF

-553 GISSIRRRLCAR
+553 GISSVRRRLCAR